1 MKRKRLTVKEFLE
14 CKGKRQ
20 LSVLFV
26 HNVEEASAAEEAGI
40 DMIIAAYDIPQ
51 YGIHATLNDVVEM
64 RKAAPNCFFQSAV
77 PHLTFASETELIRGA
92 YKLMALDI
100 DCVYC
105 ANSVDWIKA
114 MRRENIP
121 VIGHVGLVPSKSTW
135 LGGFRAVGKTSEEA
149 LKVLNDTLELEDA
162 GVIGVEL
169 EVVPR
174 KVAAEITKRT
184 KIITMSMGSGSDCD
198 AQYLFANDVL
208 GTHRGHYPRHSK
220 VYRNLLSDYEKI
232 QKERISAF
240 KEFKKDTE
248 DRNFND
254 PNLTVDIEDVE
265 FEKFMRAI

>member
-1 MKRKRLTVKEFLE
+1 M
-14 CKGKRQ
+14 
-20 LSVLFV
+20 
-26 HNVEEASAAEEAGI
+26 
-40 DMIIAAYDIPQ
+40 
-51 YGIHATLNDVVEM
+51 
-64 RKAAPNCFFQSAV
+64 
-77 PHLTFASETELIRGA
+77 
-92 YKLMALDI
+92 
-100 DCVYC
+100 
-105 ANSVDWIKA
+105 
-114 MRRENIP
+114 
-121 VIGHVGLVPSKSTW
+121 
-135 LGGFRAVGKTSEEA
+135 
-149 LKVLNDTLELEDA
+149 LNDTLELEDA

-198 AQYLFANDVL
+198 AQYLFANDIL

-254 PNLTVDIEDVE
+254 PKLTVDIEDVE
-265 FEKFMRAI
+265 FKKFMRAI